1 MKKPRSLPEKVMIL
15 DTPKHVVACL
25 GHALGRDV
33 EIVLH
38 DLDDPGKSVIAIVN
52 GEITGRKVG
61 SPIVSGP
68 LDDVGLNKLI
78 DHKNAVT
85 DEPATLVTGY
95 RSRTRTGRELDS
107 TSVFFRDEAGDA
119 FAALCIN
126 VDRTRL
132 REVQSIVGDLLG
144 ENSGS
149 APKAEASEN
158 VNVDTLISE
167 IIEDGIRST
176 GKPVSIMTKE
186 DKMDAVRHMNGRGLF
201 LIRASVDMVAANL
214 AVSRFTIYNYL
225 DELRK
230 NVPAARG

>member
-1 MKKPRSLPEKVMIL
+1 MKKPKQPSETAMIL
-15 DTPKHVVACL
+15 DTLKHVVNGL

-38 DLDDPGKSVIAIVN
+38 DLSDPGKSVIAIAN

-61 SPIVSGP
+61 SAIVSGP

-78 DHKNAVT
+78 DHKNAAT
-85 DEPATLVTGY
+85 DEAATLVTGY

-107 TSVFFRDEAGDA
+107 TSVFFRDDAGEAY
-119 FAALCIN
+119 AALCIN

-132 REVQSIVGDLLG
+132 REMQSIVRDLLG
-144 ENSGS
+144 ENGGP
-149 APKAEASEN
+149 APKLDPNEN

-186 DKMDAVRHMNGRGLF
+186 DKMEAVRHMNGRGLF

-225 DELRK
+225 DELK
-230 NVPAARG
+230 KTAPAG

>member
-1 MKKPRSLPEKVMIL
+1 MKKPESPFEKAIIL
-15 DTPKHVVACL
+15 DTLKHVVNGL

-38 DLDDPGKSVIAIVN
+38 DLNDPGKSVIAIAN

-61 SPIVSGP
+61 SAIVSGP

-78 DHKNAVT
+78 DHKSAPS

-95 RSRTRTGRELDS
+95 HSRTRTGRELDS
-107 TSVFFRDEAGDA
+107 TSVFFRDGAGDA
-119 FAALCIN
+119 YAALCVN

-132 REVQSIVGDLLG
+132 REIQSIVYDLLG
-144 ENSGS
+144 ENETSI
-149 APKAEASEN
+149 PKAEANEN
-158 VNVDTLISE
+158 VSVDTLIGE

-176 GKPVSIMTKE
+176 GKPVSIMTKD
-186 DKMDAVRHMNGRGLF
+186 DKIEAVRHMSGRGLF

-225 DELRK
+225 DELK
-230 NVPAARG
+230 KTAPAA